1 MYIYI
6 YIHILGRMFTCL
18 SCCGVLVNFMGISNM
33 LNSVG
38 MMKPATND
46 GFHKEPLCSV
56 ATRVG
61 WSSPTWVAIQ
71 NGSAKFGKGLH
82 TKVLG
87 CSSNWG
93 HLSRRNGGLSDKQ
106 GACVQSLWSYWPE
119 KQPICISKQKH
130 WDRSITQETGISLF
144 KRFYDAFKHMNDRMT
159 CCGTH
164 PGASRNNLL
173 EFGHSYGSHG
183 TFDEFPI

>member
-1 MYIYI
+1 
-6 YIHILGRMFTCL
+6 
-18 SCCGVLVNFMGISNM
+18 M

-56 ATRVG
+56 ATLVG

-87 CSSNWG
+87 CSSIWG

-106 GACVQSLWSYWPE
+106 GACVQSLWSYWPQ
-119 KQPICISKQKH
+119 KQPNCISKQKL

-159 CCGTH
+159 CCGTQVEP
-164 PGASRNNLL
+164 PGTISWSCDIAMEAMALSMSFRLKHGDFLQDGAPKIAKLVYKWLNNGLW
-173 EFGHSYGSHG
+173 
-183 TFDEFPI
+183 